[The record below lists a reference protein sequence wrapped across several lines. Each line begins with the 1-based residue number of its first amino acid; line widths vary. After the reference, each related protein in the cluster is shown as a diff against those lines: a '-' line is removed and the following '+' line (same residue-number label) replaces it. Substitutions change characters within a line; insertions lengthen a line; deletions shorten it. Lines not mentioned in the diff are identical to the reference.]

1 MNKLLK
7 TALTTLLL
15 TSVNL
20 MHAEEEAPQKAP
32 DAVNVKQISM
42 ELALDIARE
51 AVLTCREKGYN
62 VSAVVVDR
70 SASVQAVLRD
80 TMANRFSIQIAE
92 EKANAVIMSGVSS
105 AEFRANRADIKD
117 EMNQVEGILVLDG
130 GLKIESGGS
139 LLGAIGVSGAPGGDK
154 DAECA
159 QTALDKLAE
168 RLEFMD

>member
-1 MNKLLK
+1 MKKYLQ
-7 TALTTLLL
+7 TTLSIALL
-15 TSVNL
+15 AYLSLAHGEDTTKKP
-20 MHAEEEAPQKAP
+20 ADFIP
-32 DAVNVKQISM
+32 VKQISL
-42 ELALDIARE
+42 ELAMDIAHE
-51 AVLTCREKGYN
+51 SVLACRVKGYN
-62 VSAVVVDR
+62 VAAVVVDR

-80 TMANRFSIQIAE
+80 TMAARFTMQIAE

-117 EMNQVEGILVLDG
+117 EMNEVDGIMVLDG

-139 LLGAIGVSGAPGGDK
+139 LLGAIGVSGAPGGEK

-168 RLEFMD
+168 RLEMME